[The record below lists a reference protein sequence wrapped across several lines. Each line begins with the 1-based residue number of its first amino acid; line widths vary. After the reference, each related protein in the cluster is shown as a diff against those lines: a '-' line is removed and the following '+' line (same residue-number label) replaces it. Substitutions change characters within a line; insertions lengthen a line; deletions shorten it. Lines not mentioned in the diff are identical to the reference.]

1 MAAVV
6 GTNNAHAAA
15 VPELPLRHKVSQLLA
30 DIVKFAVGSAI
41 DGSRKILPGK
51 KHADK
56 MVPEGLINIP
66 LPTPLKTMKKP
77 DLKVAKGIHFETK
90 VEEVE
95 EDINNIK
102 QMFKTS
108 TRRVQESHP
117 PKQSNDGF
125 KEINLMKNNG
135 KRVFIR
141 SRL

>member
-6 GTNNAHAAA
+6 GTNTAHAAA
-15 VPELPLRHKVSQLLA
+15 VSELPLRHKISQLLA
-30 DIVKFAVGSAI
+30 DLVKFAVGSAI
-41 DGSRKILPGK
+41 DGK

-77 DLKVAKGIHFETK
+77 DLNVAKGIHFETK

-95 EDINNIK
+95 EDMNNIK
-102 QMFKTS
+102 QMFITS
-108 TRRVQESHP
+108 TKRVQESYP
-117 PKQSNDGF
+117 PKESNDGF

-135 KRVFIR
+135 RRVFIR